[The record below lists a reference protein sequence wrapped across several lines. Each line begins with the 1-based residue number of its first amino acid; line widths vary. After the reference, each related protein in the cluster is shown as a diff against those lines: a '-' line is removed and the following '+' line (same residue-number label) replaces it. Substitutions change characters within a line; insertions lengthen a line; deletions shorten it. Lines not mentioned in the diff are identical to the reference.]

1 VSREDAE
8 RLFEAGDYAAA
19 AERYRALAQD
29 APTLTRL
36 GQCALYG
43 YHADAAPYFER
54 ALALRPDYAPALAGL
69 GDCEAFAGRHG
80 AALERYDEAIA
91 VDPGDPWIRN
101 NRAQSLLAAGRLR
114 EAWAESEARF
124 ELQARTRAFWQAPP
138 VPRWRGESLAG
149 ALIVLWE
156 QGLGDIIQHLRF
168 LPLARARVGGL
179 AFLCPVP
186 LVRLVAASFPDIEI
200 VATGAPLSWDRYAA
214 CAPLLSLPHVLDLDW
229 ATLPRAP
236 YLRAEPG
243 RRADS
248 GLRRVG
254 IVWRSSRFDSRRD
267 CQLEEL
273 LEIEQAGAQAV
284 SLQHEPTAEEEARL
298 GARLATAPVRDFYDT
313 AKMIE
318 GLDAVVSVDTSVAH
332 LAGALGAPTWVLL
345 GEPAATRWMLERED
359 SPWYP
364 SMTLLRKRDT
374 DAWAPC
380 VARAARA
387 LRERFGRR

>member
-1 VSREDAE
+1 MSREDAE

-19 AERYRALAQD
+19 AERYRSLAED

-43 YHADAAPYFER
+43 RYADAAPYFER
-54 ALALRPDYAPALAGL
+54 ALALRPGYASALAGL
-69 GDCEAFAGRHG
+69 GDCDALAGRHG
-80 AALERYDEAIA
+80 AALERYEAA
-91 VDPGDPWIRN
+91 LAADPDDPWIRN

-114 EAWAESEARF
+114 EAWAESEVRF

-138 VPRWRGESLAG
+138 VARWHGEPLAG

-168 LPLARARVGGL
+168 LPLARARARGL
-179 AFLCPVP
+179 AFLCPAP
-186 LVRLVAASFPDIEI
+186 LVRLAASSFPDIEI
-200 VATGAPLSWDRYAA
+200 VAAGAPVRWERYAA
-214 CAPLLSLPHVLDLDW
+214 CAPLLSLPHLLDLDW

-236 YLRAEPG
+236 YLRAQPAP
-243 RRADS
+243 RVDS
-248 GLRRVG
+248 GLPRVG
-254 IVWRSSRFDSRRD
+254 IVWRSSRFDPRRD
-267 CQLEEL
+267 CPLDEL
-273 LEIEQAGAQAV
+273 LKIEEAGVQAV
-284 SLQHEPTAEEEARL
+284 PLQYEPAEEEKARL
-298 GARLATAPVRDFYDT
+298 GARLAAPPARDFYDT
-313 AKMIE
+313 ARLIE
-318 GLDAVVSVDTSVAH
+318 NMDAVVSVDTSVAH
-332 LAGALGAPTWVLL
+332 LAGALGAPTWLLL
-345 GEPAATRWMLERED
+345 GEPAATRWMLARDD

-374 DAWAPC
+374 DAWTPY